1 MNNIKDISVVDE
13 KIESLSMSCKEFVT
27 TAEET
32 FSLETKIKEDNFVDL
47 LSTETSRI
55 EKSAEDIE
63 NNINNFC
70 DYISKN
76 ILNKRILSR

>member
-1 MNNIKDISVVDE
+1 MNKIKDLSTVDE
-13 KIESLSMSCKEFVT
+13 KIESLSLSCKEFV
-27 TAEET
+27 ET
-32 FSLETKIKEDNFVDL
+32 SEKIFELEVKITEDGFPDL
-47 LSTETSRI
+47 LSTETNRI

-63 NNINNFC
+63 NNINNFS